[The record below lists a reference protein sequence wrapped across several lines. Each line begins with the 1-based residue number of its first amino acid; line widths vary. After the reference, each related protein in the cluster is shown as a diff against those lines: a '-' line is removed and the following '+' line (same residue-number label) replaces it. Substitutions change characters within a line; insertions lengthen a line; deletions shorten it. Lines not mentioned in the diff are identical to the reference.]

1 MGSVRRDD
9 FDFPLPRGLIADRPC
24 EPRDAARLLVIPAA
38 GGLVR
43 ISIGRHRYE
52 QPPSPFPLPPI
63 NGPRGER
70 VEKGWRGQAEAYP
83 ELGEGGANRSGIALE
98 DRRIADL
105 PALLRPGDLLVFN
118 DTKVIP
124 ARLVGYRGE
133 AAIEITLYRDLGGA
147 AWRAFAKGARRLRA
161 GDRIVFAED
170 FAAQVAEKHPE
181 GDLTLRFGLEAEA
194 FRAALAHYGSMPLP
208 PYIKRPRGGAPRD
221 RADYQTIF
229 ARTEG
234 AVAAPT
240 AGLHFTLALLDALAE
255 CRIGWTTLTLHVGPG
270 TFLPVKTAD
279 PRDHPMHAEWGVL
292 SAEAAERIAA
302 TRRVGGRII
311 AVGTTSLRLLESAAA

>member
-9 FDFPLPRGLIADRPC
+9 FDFPLPRELIAERPC

-38 GGLVR
+38 GGLAR

-52 QPPSPFPLPPI
+52 QPPSPFPLPAS
-63 NGPRGER
+63 GER
-70 VEKGWRGQAEAYP
+70 VEKGWRGRAETYP

-133 AAIEITLYRDLGGA
+133 AAIEITLYRDLGGG

-161 GDRIVFAED
+161 GDRLVLAED
-170 FAAQVAEKHPE
+170 FGAEVAEKHPE
-181 GDLTLRFGLEAEA
+181 GDVTLRFDLEAGA
-194 FRAALAHYGSMPLP
+194 FRVALAHYGSMPLP
-208 PYIKRPRGGAPRD
+208 PYIKRPRDGDMRD
-221 RADYQTIF
+221 RADYQ
-229 ARTEG
+229 
-234 AVAAPT
+234 
-240 AGLHFTLALLDALAE
+240 
-255 CRIGWTTLTLHVGPG
+255 
-270 TFLPVKTAD
+270 
-279 PRDHPMHAEWGVL
+279 
-292 SAEAAERIAA
+292 
-302 TRRVGGRII
+302 
-311 AVGTTSLRLLESAAA
+311 